1 MTVTDNNSH
10 STLGAVEQILPSI
23 AAQADAMEKERR
35 VPAEI
40 CEAMEEAG
48 CLTMGVPQELGGT
61 ALSQIE
67 ISRVLETLAY
77 GDASVAWTAMV
88 ALGFNHFMSRYPAQ
102 VVEQVR
108 SVSPGL
114 LIRGAVAPQGRA
126 TPVDGGYIVEGRWAL
141 GSGSYDNRYVMAM
154 CMIMDG
160 DKPQT
165 SPDGSVVTRMALIP
179 ASNVEFLNTWESV
192 GLCATNSHD
201 FVVKPVFVAEEWMAS
216 ASAPDNFNLSVT
228 RFDFQMAVTLNHAS
242 VAVGVARGMLDDI
255 IALSLKKRP
264 ARSGGKT
271 LATDPQFAYELG
283 RLLVRLEAMKAFL
296 EARLMKNEELA
307 ESDDPIDPIESSKV
321 CAAASYIQH
330 ECQNIVDAAF
340 SLGGSTVCYLS
351 TSAQRRWRDMRCVV
365 QHFSASKTKY
375 KQLGFD
381 VLDQAQ
387 N

>member
-1 MTVTDNNSH
+1 MVVTTHSHH
-10 STLGAVEQILPSI
+10 STLKAVEQLLPSI
-23 AAQADAMEKERR
+23 AAEADRMETERK
-35 VPAEI
+35 VPAKI

-48 CLTMGVPQELGGT
+48 CLTMGIPQELGGT
-61 ALSQIE
+61 ELSQIE

-88 ALGFNHFMSRYPAQ
+88 ALGFNHFMSRFPTE
-102 VVEQVR
+102 VVKQVR
-108 SVSPGL
+108 ADSPGL

-126 TPVDGGYIVEGRWAL
+126 TPVDGGYTVEGRWAL

-154 CMIMDG
+154 CIIMDG

-165 SPDGSVVTRMALIP
+165 SPDGGVVTRMALIP
-179 ASNVEFLNTWESV
+179 VSKVEFLNTWESV

-201 FVVKPVFVAEEWMAS
+201 FVVKPVFVAKEWMAS
-216 ASAPDNFNLSVT
+216 ASAPDNFKLSAT
-228 RFDFQMAVTLNHAS
+228 KFDFQMAVTLNHAS
-242 VAVGVARGMLDDI
+242 VAVGIARGMLDDI

-264 ARSGGKT
+264 ARGGGKT
-271 LATDPQFAYELG
+271 LATDPQFAYDLG
-283 RLLVRLEAMKAFL
+283 QLTTRLEAMRTLL
-296 EARLMKNEELA
+296 EARLEENEELGQ
-307 ESDDPIDPIESSKV
+307 SDAPIKPIESARV

-351 TSAQRRWRDMRCVV
+351 TSAQRRWRDIRCLV
-365 QHFSASKTKY
+365 QHFSASKTKF
-375 KQLGFD
+375 KQLGYD